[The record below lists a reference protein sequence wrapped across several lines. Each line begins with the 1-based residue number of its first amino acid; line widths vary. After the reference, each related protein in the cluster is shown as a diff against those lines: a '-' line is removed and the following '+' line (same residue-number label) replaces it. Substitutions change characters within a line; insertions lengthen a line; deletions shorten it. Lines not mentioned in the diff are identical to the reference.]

1 MILLSVCVSLSLCLC
16 MCVCLCVCAAPKQQ
30 ASVSGFENQSPS
42 LHPDIY
48 YFQTLQVLLAFM
60 QEAKGWRTQVYLSC
74 R

>member
-1 MILLSVCVSLSLCLC
+1 MILLNV
-16 MCVCLCVCAAPKQQ
+16 CVCLCVCGSNEKQ

-60 QEAKGWRTQVYLSC
+60 Q
-74 R
+74 